1 LVVEWSDTA
10 AAYPSERCLHDLF
23 AAQAARTPDA
33 VAVVYEDRCLSY
45 GELDRRSNQLAHHL
59 RALGVDPEVVV
70 GLCVERSLEMVI
82 GLLGILKAGGAY
94 LPLDPSYPPERLA
107 YMVADAAAPVLVT
120 QANLTEQ
127 LPRCDARLVCLDA
140 EWAQI
145 ARQPASAPQSRV
157 GPDNIAYVLYTSG
170 STGRPKGVLGLHR
183 GLVSRLHWD
192 DGRGADEVYAHKTTL
207 NFIDAIWELFMPL
220 IRGGRTVLVREA
232 VVQDPAS
239 LIEML
244 SRQGTTRLVVVPS
257 LLRMLLQSGRELCT
271 AWPSLRYVA
280 SSGE

>member
-33 VAVVYEDRCLSY
+33 VAVVYEDCCLSY

-127 LPRCDARLVCLDA
+127 LPRCVARLVRIDA
-140 EWAQI
+140 DWAEI
-145 ARQPASAPQSRV
+145 ARQPQELPASGACAE
-157 GPDNIAYVLYTSG
+157 NLAYVIYTSG
-170 STGRPKGVLGLHR
+170 STGKPKG
-183 GLVSRLHWD
+183 
-192 DGRGADEVYAHKTTL
+192 A
-207 NFIDAIWELFMPL
+207 M
-220 IRGGRTVLVREA
+220 IRHCA
-232 VVQDPAS
+232 VVN
-239 LIEML
+239 
-244 SRQGTTRLVVVPS
+244 
-257 LLRMLLQSGRELCT
+257 LLFTL
-271 AWPSLRYVA
+271 
-280 SSGE
+280 